1 MYRLKQF
8 ISLLLVS
15 CLLFTL
21 SANVFAVGQSS
32 IDNSA
37 LLKYEGDCAE
47 LTLDYTDGLIGTPE
61 WVDSLIIVEVRPD
74 TASIGGT
81 LPECYDLIDF
91 YASLGVN
98 GIWLSPIYDRGGIGN
113 GYSNCGPH
121 TLDPAITG
129 TDDYEEGWQIVK
141 EFIDYAHSKGIYV
154 FLDVI
159 TWGVVKTAPLLN
171 EHPEWFNGEA
181 WGNIAFDWS
190 NTELQKWFTETLVN
204 NILVT
209 GADGYRCDCEPNY
222 AGYEPFRIIREKLA
236 EEGRN
241 IVLISEDTSSRSSV
255 FDFEQDGVFD
265 YSVTDRGGL
274 YQNPLNFYTDGYLNI
289 VDSVKSGEGIGHY
302 ARADKR
308 LKQGTSRYYTHCITN
323 HDYQRR
329 YVKGDRIKIGY
340 SAIFA
345 PFIPIWYM
353 GDEFNATNPNG
364 VLYDLSVDFSE
375 AQNEENA
382 TFLEDVK
389 KMINIRRTYSEIF
402 EYFPKNH
409 RRSNIC
415 EVNTSGFG
423 TLQNYAR
430 FMDNKAIL
438 IVANNSPD
446 SSVGEINVPFRA
458 CNLNYY
464 KTYTVTDLMTG
475 EVIKEGTAEEIA
487 TFTAEIEY
495 SHVGAFLVEG
505 NEVRNQ
511 TTLEISVFFKNF
523 VEMLAEKFLDFIN
536 LFVKL

>member
-1 MYRLKQF
+1 MNRLKKLL
-8 ISLLLVS
+8 SLLLS
-15 CLLFTL
+15 CVLLTAVPIN
-21 SANVFAVGQSS
+21 SVAVGQNG

-37 LLKYEGDCAE
+37 LLKYEGYSAE
-47 LTLDYTDGLIGTPE
+47 LRLDYADGLIGTPE

-98 GIWLSPIYDRGGIGN
+98 GIWLSPIYDRGSIGN

-121 TLDPAITG
+121 TLEPAITG
-129 TDDYEEGWQIVK
+129 TDNYEEGWQVVK

-171 EHPEWFNGEA
+171 EHPDWFNGEA

-190 NTELQKWFTETLVN
+190 NTELQKWFVENLVN

-209 GADGYRCDCEPNY
+209 GADGYRCDCEPIY
-222 AGYEPFRIIREKLA
+222 AGYEPFRIIRERLA
-236 EEGRN
+236 EKGRN
-241 IVLISEDTSSRSSV
+241 IILISEDTSSRSSV

-265 YSVTDRGGL
+265 YSVTDRGSL
-274 YQNPLNFYTDGYLNI
+274 YPNPFNFYTDGCLNI
-289 VDSVKSGEGIGHY
+289 VDSVKSGDGIGHY
-302 ARADKR
+302 ARAGER

-329 YVKGDRIKIGY
+329 YIKGDRIKIGY

-364 VLYDLSVDFSE
+364 VLYDLPVDFSE

-382 TFLEDVK
+382 AFLEDVK

-402 EYFPKNH
+402 ECFPKNH

-415 EVNTSGFG
+415 EVKTSGFG

-430 FMDNKAIL
+430 YMDNKAVI
-438 IVANNSPD
+438 IVANNNPD
-446 SSVGEINVPFRA
+446 SANGEITVPFRA

-464 KTYTVTDLMTG
+464 KTYTVINLMTG
-475 EVIKEGTAEEIA
+475 EVIKEGTAEEIG
-487 TFTAEIEY
+487 TFTTEIAY
-495 SHVGAFLVEG
+495 SHVGVFLVEG
-505 NEVRNQ
+505 NEVKNN
-511 TTLEISVFFKNF
+511 TALEISVFLNNIAE
-523 VEMLAEKFLDFIN
+523 VLSEKFLDIIN
-536 LFVKL
+536 LFEKI